1 MNWRVACF
9 ILCPVLVVMVLTAL
23 ISVRYRKVFPH
34 DFDSSAWL
42 EFSRHVSVS
51 LHADT
56 TAVRVCL
63 LLLVHTLHMYLCM
76 PMLHL
81 TKLMYGY
88 WLGILRGSILC
99 CAWELLLMWV
109 YVAAVRRE
117 PQQELCSYTQKARQ
131 AGTLLRDLL
140 LVSLSSFPLQVTAS
154 LVQFGDATTREFML
168 ASLVVTTVTSIKN
181 VVCGAVLAQ
190 APSARNMLAVSAVV
204 AFSSVMPTLCTLYV
218 SSKTL
223 YLVLRQV
230 PAEHTTAEVQELRP
244 GAEEEDPAPS
254 APEVDTGETQK
265 LYPV

>member
-1 MNWRVACF
+1 MQRRVVCF
-9 ILCPVLVVMVLTAL
+9 IVCPILVVLVLTVL
-23 ISVRYRKVFPH
+23 ISLRYRNLFPH
-34 DFDSSAWL
+34 DFNSTAWL
-42 EFSRHVSVS
+42 EFSEQVSAS

-63 LLLVHTLHMYLCM
+63 LLLVHMLHIYLCL

-81 TKLMYGY
+81 TKIMYGY
-88 WLGILRGSILC
+88 WLGIVRGSVLC
-99 CAWELLLMWV
+99 CLWELLLMWA

-117 PQQELCSYTQKARQ
+117 PQKELCSYTQKARQ
-131 AGTLLRDLL
+131 EGSLTRDLL

-190 APSARNMLAVSAVV
+190 APSTRNMLAVSAVV

-230 PAEHTTAEVQELRP
+230 PAEHTTAEVQALSAD
-244 GAEEEDPAPS
+244 AEEVDPAPS
-254 APEVDTGETQK
+254 APEVDTDETQK
-265 LYPV
+265 LSPV

>member
-1 MNWRVACF
+1 MQRRVVCF
-9 ILCPVLVVMVLTAL
+9 IVCPIIVLLVLTLL
-23 ISVRYRKVFPH
+23 ISLRYQNIFPH

-42 EFSRHVSVS
+42 EFSEHVSAS

-63 LLLVHTLHMYLCM
+63 LLLVHMLHMYLCL

-81 TKLMYGY
+81 TKIMYGY
-88 WLGILRGSILC
+88 WLGIVRGSVLC
-99 CAWELLLMWV
+99 CLWELLLMWV

-117 PQQELCSYTQKARQ
+117 PQKELCSYTQKAREE
-131 AGTLLRDLL
+131 GSLTRDLL

-154 LVQFGDATTREFML
+154 LVQFGDASTREFML

-181 VVCGAVLAQ
+181 VLCGAVLAQ
-190 APSARNMLAVSAVV
+190 APSTRNMLAVSAVV

-230 PAEHTTAEVQELRP
+230 PPEHTTAEVQALS
-244 GAEEEDPAPS
+244 ADVEEVDPAPS
-254 APEVDTGETQK
+254 APELDADETQK

>member
-1 MNWRVACF
+1 MQRRVVCF
-9 ILCPVLVVMVLTAL
+9 VVGPILVVMALTLL
-23 ISVRYRKVFPH
+23 ISMRYRNIFPH
-34 DFDSSAWL
+34 DFDGAAWL
-42 EFSRHVSVS
+42 QFSEQVSES

-63 LLLVHTLHMYLCM
+63 LLLVHMLHMYLCL

-81 TKLMYGY
+81 TKIMYGY
-88 WLGILRGSILC
+88 WLGIMRGSVLC
-99 CAWELLLMWV
+99 CVWELLLMWA

-117 PQQELCSYTQKARQ
+117 PQQELCAYTQKARQ
-131 AGTLLRDLL
+131 EGSLMRDLL

-168 ASLVVTTVTSIKN
+168 ASLVITTVTSIKN

-190 APSARNMLAVSAVV
+190 APSTRNMLAVSAVV

-218 SSKTL
+218 SSRTL

-230 PAEHTTAEVQELRP
+230 PAEHTTAELQALTP
-244 GAEEEDPAPS
+244 GAEGADPAPS
-254 APEVDTGETQK
+254 APELHTDETQK
-265 LYPV
+265 LHPV